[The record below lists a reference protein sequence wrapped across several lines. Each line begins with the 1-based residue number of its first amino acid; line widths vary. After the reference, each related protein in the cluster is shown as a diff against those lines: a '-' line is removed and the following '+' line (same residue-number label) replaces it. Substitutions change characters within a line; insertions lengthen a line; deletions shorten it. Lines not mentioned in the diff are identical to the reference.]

1 MAPLTSVAR
10 KSMRSVATAWAY
22 PVTEPTAWMWVMLN
36 EPCWYVLVDT
46 GRAPPS
52 GTAPPLT
59 TTVRVLKKYWVL
71 LTFRSNGLDVGH
83 VERAL
88 LVRAGGHRPGAAVGH
103 RATADNH
110 GAGVEKVLGAVDLL
124 GGDRPAPGRE
134 TPLVLHQGGVD
145 ELGHERAGTS
155 RGQRLADL

>member
-10 KSMRSVATAWAY
+10 KSMRSLATARAD
-22 PVTEPTAWMWVMLN
+22 PGTETTAWVGGMLN

-71 LTFRSNGLDVGH
+71 LTFLVGIDRHQGAKRRWYSTRVGSMSLGTNGL
-83 VERAL
+83 A
-88 LVRAGGHRPGAAVGH
+88 PAAVSAS
-103 RATADNH
+103 RISDMRSPL
-110 GAGVEKVLGAVDLL
+110 ECR
-124 GGDRPAPGRE
+124 RPP
-134 TPLVLHQGGVD
+134 P
-145 ELGHERAGTS
+145 
-155 RGQRLADL
+155 

>member
-10 KSMRSVATAWAY
+10 KSMRSVVTAWAY

-36 EPCWYVLVDT
+36 EPCWDVLVDT

-71 LTFRSNGLDVGH
+71 LTFLVGI
-83 VERAL
+83 
-88 LVRAGGHRPGAAVGH
+88 
-103 RATADNH
+103 D
-110 GAGVEKVLGAVDLL
+110 
-124 GGDRPAPGRE
+124 
-134 TPLVLHQGGVD
+134 LHQGANRRWYSTRVGSMS
-145 ELGHERAGTS
+145 LGTNGDAPAAVSAS
-155 RGQRLADL
+155 RISDMRSPRNAKGPRRDGDLQLVFREAVSAR